1 MGYLILSP
9 CHYAFAASGR
19 NKEKTRERE
28 IYRKQDRK
36 TANERKSKFKTE
48 QRGRRKREKKRK
60 EKKRIERKRTRKREE
75 LEGTGGRTP
84 ATATKKRSP
93 RASLPEDS

>member
-1 MGYLILSP
+1 MSP

-60 EKKRIERKRTRKREE
+60 EKKRIERKRTRKKKQRV
-75 LEGTGGRTP
+75 LAKGTGGRTP
-84 ATATKKRSP
+84 LTATKKRSP